1 MKTFDSM
8 SIEDQ
13 KDKNNLSMPNKF
25 NNQKNIKILKKDI
38 NKLSYEESINEL
50 EIILT
55 NVQDENISLDKI
67 QINYI
72 KGHLL
77 LEHCEELLNF
87 AEQEINE
94 INPEFL
100 K

>member
-1 MKTFDSM
+1 MSFKDEGSKNYLSM
-8 SIEDQ
+8 S
-13 KDKNNLSMPNKF
+13 NKVT
-25 NNQKNIKILKKDI
+25 NKKNIEILRKDI
-38 NKLSYEESINEL
+38 NKLSYEESIAEL
-50 EIILT
+50 ETILI

-77 LEHCEELLNF
+77 LKHCEELLQF
-87 AEQEINE
+87 VEQEINE

-100 K
+100 DID

>member
-1 MKTFDSM
+1 MTLADEDTRNQLSM
-8 SIEDQ
+8 S
-13 KDKNNLSMPNKF
+13 NKVT
-25 NNQKNIKILKKDI
+25 NKKNIEILKKDI
-38 NKLSYEESINEL
+38 NKLSYEESISEL
-50 EIILT
+50 EIILN

-77 LEHCEELLNF
+77 LQHCEDLLQF
-87 AEQEINE
+87 VEQEISE

-100 K
+100 DKD

>member
-1 MKTFDSM
+1 MTFSDEDTRHHL
-8 SIEDQ
+8 SISN
-13 KDKNNLSMPNKF
+13 KVFNKNN
-25 NNQKNIKILKKDI
+25 IEILKKDI
-38 NKLSYEESINEL
+38 NKLTYEESISEL

-77 LEHCEELLNF
+77 LKHCEELLQF
-87 AEQEINE
+87 VEQEINE
-94 INPEFL
+94 INPEFF
-100 K
+100 KID

>member
-1 MKTFDSM
+1 M
-8 SIEDQ
+8 SFADRGT
-13 KDKNNLSMPNKF
+13 KKYLSMPNKF
-25 NNQKNIKILKKDI
+25 TNKKNVEILRKDI
-38 NKLSYEESINEL
+38 NKLSYEESISEL
-50 EIILT
+50 EIILN

-77 LEHCEELLNF
+77 LQHCEELLQF
-87 AEQEINE
+87 VEQEINE

-100 K
+100 KIN

>member
-1 MKTFDSM
+1 MTFEDKGTKNHLYM
-8 SIEDQ
+8 S
-13 KDKNNLSMPNKF
+13 KKVTNK
-25 NNQKNIKILKKDI
+25 KNIEILKNDI
-38 NKLSYEESINEL
+38 NKLSYEDSISQL
-50 EIILT
+50 ETILK

-77 LEHCEELLNF
+77 LKHCEELLQIV
-87 AEQEINE
+87 EQEVNE

-100 K
+100 KID